1 MFNFRKKFLNINNNY
16 YNNDFNRNM
25 NLTKD
30 SITIKNLTEEKQ
42 RKNEPIINNYN
53 VRVNI

>member
-30 SITIKNLTEEKQ
+30 SITIKNLTAALMAAVLFY
-42 RKNEPIINNYN
+42 R
-53 VRVNI
+53 